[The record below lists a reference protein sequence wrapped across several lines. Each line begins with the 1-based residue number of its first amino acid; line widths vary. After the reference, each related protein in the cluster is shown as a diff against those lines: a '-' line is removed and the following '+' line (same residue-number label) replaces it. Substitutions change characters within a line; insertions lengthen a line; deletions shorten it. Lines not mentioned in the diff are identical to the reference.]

1 MLIVGIAGG
10 TGSGKTTVVKKI
22 MDNLPSGEVVVMP
35 QDSYYKDNSDITLEE
50 RQKINFDHPDSL
62 EFTLLIDHLK
72 QLRKGKSVEMPI
84 YSYLT
89 CVRAKE
95 TIPIKPA
102 KVVIIEGILILA
114 DKGLRDMLDI
124 KVFVDADADDRLG
137 RVIQRD
143 IVERGRSVLKVLE
156 RYHDTVKPSHLQF
169 IEPSKRYA
177 DIIIPGGGENQVGI
191 EVLISIIEKHL
202 KKQQKDK
209 NAGKRKD

>member
-10 TGSGKTTVVKKI
+10 TGSGKTTVVNKLLEVFP
-22 MDNLPSGEVVVMP
+22 NGEVIVIP
-35 QDSYYKDNSDITLEE
+35 QDAYYKDNSHITLEE
-50 RQKINFDHPDSL
+50 RLKINFDHPDSV
-62 EFTLLIDHLK
+62 EFPLLIDHLK
-72 QLRKGKSVEMPI
+72 QLKKGKSIRMPI

-89 CVRAKE
+89 CLRAKE
-95 TIPIKPA
+95 TITIKPA
-102 KVVIIEGILILA
+102 RVVLVEGILILA
-114 DKGLRDMLDI
+114 DSGLRNMLDI

-143 IVERGRSVLKVLE
+143 IIERGRSLMKVLE

-202 KKQQKDK
+202 KNKKS
-209 NAGKRKD
+209 GKHA

>member
-10 TGSGKTTVVKKI
+10 TGSGKTTVVKKVL
-22 MDNLPSGEVVVMP
+22 DAFPDDEVIVLP
-35 QDSYYKDNSDITLEE
+35 QDAYYKDNGQITLEE
-50 RQKINFDHPDSL
+50 RQKINFDHPDSV
-62 EFTLLIDHLK
+62 EFQLLIEQLNQLK
-72 QLRKGKSVEMPI
+72 AGYPVEMPI

-89 CVRAKE
+89 CLRSKE
-95 TIPIKPA
+95 TITVKPA
-102 KVVIIEGILILA
+102 RVAIVEGILILT
-114 DKGLRDMLDI
+114 DSGLRDMLDI

-137 RVIQRD
+137 RVITRD

-156 RYHDTVKPSHLQF
+156 RYHNTVKPSHLQF

-202 KKQQKDK
+202 QKEKK
-209 NAGKRKD
+209 

>member
-10 TGSGKTTVVKKI
+10 TGSGKTTVVNKLLN
-22 MDNLPSGEVVVMP
+22 MFPNGGEVIVIP
-35 QDSYYKDNSDITLEE
+35 QDAYYRDNGHISPEE

-62 EFTLLIDHLK
+62 EFSLLIDHLE
-72 QLRKGKSVEMPI
+72 QLKKGNAVEMPV

-89 CVRAKE
+89 CLRSEE
-95 TIPIKPA
+95 TITVKPA
-102 KVVIIEGILILA
+102 TVVIVEGILILA
-114 DKGLRDMLDI
+114 DEGLRKMFDI

-143 IVERGRSVLKVLE
+143 IAERGRSLQMVLE

-177 DIIIPGGGENQVGI
+177 DLIIPRGGENEVGI
-191 EVLISIIEKHL
+191 EVLVSIIEKHL
-202 KKQQKDK
+202 NKKNRK
-209 NAGKRKD
+209 NAR